1 MQIVIWGMKD
11 IYSLMWD
18 VLENGIDTP
27 LEEAGTAL

>member
-1 MQIVIWGMKD
+1 MQIVIRGMKD
-11 IYSLMWD
+11 IYRLMWE